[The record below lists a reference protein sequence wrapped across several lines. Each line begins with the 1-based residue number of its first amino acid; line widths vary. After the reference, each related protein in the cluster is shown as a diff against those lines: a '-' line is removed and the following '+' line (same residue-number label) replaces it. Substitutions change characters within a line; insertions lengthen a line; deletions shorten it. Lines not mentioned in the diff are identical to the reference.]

1 MPPDRL
7 LFDKSLTISSS
18 RPSQFEGISPD
29 RLLFDKS
36 RKEKFFISLMD
47 GGMVPFRRLLERSRR
62 FSIYISLLISKGIDP
77 VSKLFL
83 TEGFDTFDQSGNE
96 PSSRLNPK
104 LIHAVRTLP
113 TCIDLG
119 SSPFN

>member
-1 MPPDRL
+1 
-7 LFDKSLTISSS
+7 
-18 RPSQFEGISPD
+18 
-29 RLLFDKS
+29 
-36 RKEKFFISLMD
+36 
-47 GGMVPFRRLLERSRR
+47 MVPFRRLLERSRR

-96 PSSRLNPK
+96 PSRRLNPK

-113 TCIDLG
+113 KCIDLG